1 MVRELLSSE
10 LSVSVG
16 NMEIIP
22 FSEKLYKMIWAYAY
36 NEGLNDAKKLLER
49 KLDDVSEQIDLLI
62 QDESPR
68 VN

>member
-16 NMEIIP
+16 NMEVIP
-22 FSEKLYKMIWAYAY
+22 FSEKLYKMIRAYAY

-49 KLDDVSEQIDLLI
+49 KLSDVSEQIDLLI
-62 QDESPR
+62 QDES
-68 VN
+68 